1 MKINFFFRSCY
12 RKIIQSFFFM
22 IYGKI
27 KIQDRVLKNVKI
39 QKVNYLDKINVKKFK
54 YQIIKINGGRVFS
67 NFVENVSVIS
77 NNILLKKFSF
87 QQINGYLR
95 QDKNQVLS
103 TGTPKFKKKLAGKT
117 LVLTQ
122 GASSH
127 FNYSHWL
134 FDVVPKLIM
143 ISEFYKL
150 SKIDYFYFSKLNNF
164 QKETLKIL
172 KINPDKFID
181 SNKYRHIE
189 AEKLIAVTHPNYFK
203 KTFFFAHSHL
213 PGWIINSLKN
223 IFLSKRLKKKNY
235 KKIFIDRNDSTENH
249 CKLINNYEVKEFL
262 KKNGFKILQLSK
274 LKIIDQ
280 ISIFRNCKEIIAPH
294 GAGLAN
300 LTFCKSRTKVTE
312 LIPENIKNE
321 EYKRVSKLNKLK
333 HKFVYLKNIKD
344 NKIGDMYINLK
355 LLKKFI

>member
-1 MKINFFFRSCY
+1 M
-12 RKIIQSFFFM
+12 
-22 IYGKI
+22 
-27 KIQDRVLKNVKI
+27 
-39 QKVNYLDKINVKKFK
+39 
-54 YQIIKINGGRVFS
+54 
-67 NFVENVSVIS
+67 
-77 NNILLKKFSF
+77 
-87 QQINGYLR
+87 
-95 QDKNQVLS
+95 
-103 TGTPKFKKKLAGKT
+103 
-117 LVLTQ
+117 
-122 GASSH
+122 
-127 FNYSHWL
+127 
-134 FDVVPKLIM
+134 
-143 ISEFYKL
+143 
-150 SKIDYFYFSKLNNF
+150 
-164 QKETLKIL
+164 
-172 KINPDKFID
+172 
-181 SNKYRHIE
+181 
-189 AEKLIAVTHPNYFK
+189 
-203 KTFFFAHSHL
+203 
-213 PGWIINSLKN
+213 
-223 IFLSKRLKKKNY
+223 KKKNY
-235 KKIFIDRNDSTENH
+235 KKIFIDRSDSTENH

>member
-1 MKINFFFRSCY
+1 
-12 RKIIQSFFFM
+12 M

>member
-1 MKINFFFRSCY
+1 MKIKFFFTSCY
-12 RKIIQSFFFM
+12 RKVIQSFFF
-22 IYGKI
+22 IIFGKI
-27 KIQDRVLKNVKI
+27 KIQDRIFKNIKI
-39 QKVNYLDKINVKKFK
+39 QKIRYLNKRNVKKFK
-54 YQIIKINGGRVFS
+54 YQIIEIRGGRVFS

-77 NNILLKKFSF
+77 NNTLLKKFSF

-95 QDKNQVLS
+95 QNKNEALS